1 MKLLFAFFLSLF
13 CVGALQAQ
21 TSLLSIKPEKV
32 VAVETDTTIN
42 ADTTVLSFKAIGG
55 KVKSFQ
61 ASVVKVSGTVAGKV
75 YLQGTVNGN
84 DWVSLDSVT
93 ATNVSLTTKVFPI
106 TATTYYS
113 YRAYYITTGTQTSYL
128 TFAYLRR
135 QDE

>member
-1 MKLLFAFFLSLF
+1 MKLLFAFFLTLF
-13 CVGALQAQ
+13 CAGALQAQ
-21 TSLLSIKPEKV
+21 TSLLAIKPEKV
-32 VAVETDTTIN
+32 VAVEVDTTSNTDTTTLVFN
-42 ADTTVLSFKAIGG
+42 GIGG

-84 DWVSLDSVT
+84 DWVNLDSLT
-93 ATNVSLTTKVFPI
+93 ATNVSLSTKVFPI

-113 YRAYYITTGTQTSYL
+113 YRAYYITTGTQASYL